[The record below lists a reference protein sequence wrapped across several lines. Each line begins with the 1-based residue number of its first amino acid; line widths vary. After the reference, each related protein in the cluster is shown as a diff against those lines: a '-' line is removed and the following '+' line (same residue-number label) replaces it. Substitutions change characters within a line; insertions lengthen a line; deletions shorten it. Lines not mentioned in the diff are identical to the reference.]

1 VTAARAAEKNRRND
15 EAFDHGFQGLAR
27 IRGDGMEVF
36 YLTVALK
43 AFSSGQNPCGFEGLD
58 PCKSVPSV
66 VDDLFFSLV

>member
-1 VTAARAAEKNRRND
+1 
-15 EAFDHGFQGLAR
+15 
-27 IRGDGMEVF
+27 MEVF

-66 VDDLFFSLV
+66 VDDLFISLV